1 MAMRTVKDLR
11 TPIPRDAELAELRIE
26 LAAAFRLAAEMDWHE
41 SVGNHFSLAASA
53 DGKRFLMNPRWKHFG
68 LIRASDLLLLD
79 SDDEQTMSRPDAP
92 DPSAW
97 CIHGRIHARLARARC
112 VLHVHPPYG
121 TALAALADPGLRPI
135 DQNTARFFN
144 RITIDRQFGGIA
156 DERAEGER
164 LVVALGDH
172 SRMIM
177 GNHGLLVTAPTVAE
191 AFEDLYF
198 LERAAKTLVLAYATG
213 RPLNV
218 MSDELA
224 EKTARSWE
232 PYRDAAFAHFRDL
245 KTMLDAR
252 DPSYRS

>member
-1 MAMRTVKDLR
+1 MGTATDRR
-11 TPIPRDAELAELRIE
+11 AAGPRDAQIAELRIE

-41 SVGNHFSLAASA
+41 SVGNHFSVAVSA
-53 DGKRFLMNPRWKHFG
+53 DGKRFLMNPRWKHFA

-79 SDDEQTMSRPDAP
+79 SDDEQTMARPDAP

-97 CIHGRIHARLARARC
+97 CIHGRIHARMPRARC

-144 RITIDRQFGGIA
+144 RLAIDRHFGGIA

-164 LVVALGDH
+164 LAAALGDH

-198 LERAAKTLVLAYATG
+198 LERAARTLMLAYASG

-224 EKTARSWE
+224 ERTARAWE

-245 KTMLDAR
+245 TAMLDAK